1 MATFRVESVL
11 DPQSG
16 LYFVEVY
23 YPDSASTPFV
33 ISKPIYQSH
42 DQAAEDALRIFR
54 EGFPDQPLQAK
65 RTN

>member
-11 DPQSG
+11 DPKSG

-23 YPDSASTPFV
+23 YPDSSATPFV
-33 ISKPIYQSH
+33 MSKPIYQSH

-54 EGFPDQPLQAK
+54 EGLPDQPSKAS
-65 RTN
+65 RTH